1 MKRILTLF
9 ATIMFLV
16 AAHKALAYNVGH
28 QQTKPAVKKVHPEQT
43 AKQAPRTYFCK
54 YRSGDVGTIVGMG
67 TTKHAAHADAAE
79 KCFDRRVSLFE
90 KARGKSVDM
99 DRGQDLI
106 DSCVNITCS

>member
-1 MKRILTLF
+1 MKPILTLL
-9 ATIMFLV
+9 ATIMFLA

-28 QQTKPAVKKVHPEQT
+28 QQTQPAIKKVVPHEA
-43 AKQAPRTYFCK
+43 AKQPARTFTCK

-67 TTKHAAHADAAE
+67 SSQHAAHADAAE